1 MYHLASSEVLFIWS
15 RDIFICV
22 IEILPLVCYLGA
34 WYLPK
39 RSAEAQQ
46 VQKIDTQVGSNIE
59 MPTWVRRGRY
69 LYRAMDMYTYTS
81 SRLAASSASSLISHQ
96 YRLKEVG
103 HQLYVQSE

>member
-1 MYHLASSEVLFIWS
+1 
-15 RDIFICV
+15 
-22 IEILPLVCYLGA
+22 
-34 WYLPK
+34 
-39 RSAEAQQ
+39 
-46 VQKIDTQVGSNIE
+46 